1 VIGSN
6 FAAAGVGKTYAAPRI
21 TAGGVAGGGSSAS
34 TSPLSYLTAD
44 DRDLIARAT
53 GVVIGPDG
61 RNQHGNG
68 TAPILALEIAHDR
81 KTGRLPAGQPITST
95 YLTSRF
101 HTAGGDVDFAAS
113 VNAMLQEIG
122 TRAGEERLDLRA

>member
-6 FAAAGVGKTYAAPRI
+6 FSALGVSAPYGP
-21 TAGGVAGGGSSAS
+21 TGVNSGLSSSPASAS
-34 TSPLSYLTAD
+34 DNLLNFLTTD
-44 DRDLIARAT
+44 DRDLIAKAT

-61 RNQHGNG
+61 RNQDGNG

-81 KTGRLPAGQPITST
+81 KTGRLPFGQPITST

-101 HTAGGDVDFAAS
+101 NTAEGDASFIAS
-113 VNAMLQEIG
+113 VNAMLQEVG
-122 TRAGEERLDLRA
+122 KRANDTRLDLRV